1 MSARGLAVMSWVTGV
16 LLVALVAT
24 IIVYVGSA
32 PAVDEELTAAQR
44 EVAAAARTE
53 ALAFLTVD
61 HRSMDPLI
69 DAVLA
74 GATGDFKQQYADE
87 RARLVRQAKRSKAV
101 STGEIVALGV
111 GDLDAD
117 SATVLVAANSDVSN
131 TQTDNRP
138 QTRYFRLRLDLV
150 REGERWLT
158 SNVEFVR

>member
-1 MSARGLAVMSWVTGV
+1 MSARGPGILTWGLGV
-16 LLVALVAT
+16 LLAALLAA
-24 IIVYVGSA
+24 IVVVVGSA
-32 PAVDEELTAAQR
+32 PAVDEDLTADQR

-61 HRSMDPLI
+61 HRDMDPLI

-74 GATGDFKQQYADE
+74 GATGDFKEQYAAQ
-87 RARLVRQAKRSKAV
+87 RARLVRQAKRTDAV

-111 GDLDAD
+111 GDLDED

-131 TQTDNRP
+131 TRTGAEA

-150 REGERWLT
+150 REGDRWLT

>member
-1 MSARGLAVMSWVTGV
+1 M
-16 LLVALVAT
+16 
-24 IIVYVGSA
+24 
-32 PAVDEELTAAQR
+32 DEELTADQR

-61 HRSMDPLI
+61 HRNMDPLI

-74 GATGDFKQQYADE
+74 GATGDFKEQYADQ
-87 RARLVRQAKRSKAV
+87 RARLVKEAKRTEAI

-131 TQTDNRP
+131 NRTGEEP
-138 QTRYFRLRLDLV
+138 QTRYYRLRLDLV
-150 REGERWLT
+150 REGDRWLT
-158 SNVEFVR
+158 NNVQFVR

>member
-1 MSARGLAVMSWVTGV
+1 MSARGLGFVTWGLGV
-16 LLVALVAT
+16 LLVTLLAA
-24 IIVYVGSA
+24 IVVVVRSA
-32 PAVDEELTAAQR
+32 PAVDEELTEDQR

-61 HRSMDPLI
+61 HRDMDPLI

-74 GATGDFKQQYADE
+74 GATGDFKEQYAAQ
-87 RARLVRQAKRSKAV
+87 RARLVRQAKRTEAV

-111 GDLDAD
+111 GDFDAD

-131 TQTDNRP
+131 TGTGVEA

-150 REGERWLT
+150 REGDRWLT
-158 SNVEFVR
+158 SNVQFVR

>member
-1 MSARGLAVMSWVTGV
+1 MSARGLGVLTWGLGV
-16 LLVALVAT
+16 LLVALVAA
-24 IIVYVGSA
+24 IVVVLRSG
-32 PAVDEELTAAQR
+32 PAVDEELTADQR

-61 HRSMDPLI
+61 HRNMDPLI

-74 GATGDFKQQYADE
+74 GATGGFKEQYADQRE
-87 RARLVRQAKRSKAV
+87 RLVREAKRTDAI

-131 TQTDNRP
+131 NRTGEEA

-150 REGERWLT
+150 RERDRWLT
-158 SNVEFVR
+158 SNVQFVR

>member
-1 MSARGLAVMSWVTGV
+1 MSARGLGVLTWGLGV
-16 LLVALVAT
+16 LLVALVAA
-24 IIVYVGSA
+24 IVVVLRSG
-32 PAVDEELTAAQR
+32 PAVDEELTADQR

-61 HRSMDPLI
+61 HRNMDPLI

-74 GATGDFKQQYADE
+74 GATGDFKEQYADQ
-87 RARLVRQAKRSKAV
+87 RARLVREAKRTDAI

-131 TQTDNRP
+131 NRTGEEA

-150 REGERWLT
+150 REGDRWLT
-158 SNVEFVR
+158 SNVQFVR